1 MDTKEKKVSVAF
13 DCGNSSFRIVVGL
26 YDGEK
31 INMDV
36 IAQVQNSAI
45 QINSLFYWD
54 ILHIFDG
61 LKQGLKMAY
70 QKYGHIDSIGICTWG
85 IDFGLLDKNGYLLSN
100 PLSYRNSFSE
110 RELSALSAD
119 EKRQMFELSGIQN
132 NRINSLYQL
141 LGIKRLMPELFSLAR
156 HFLLTPDL
164 LVYMFTGQM
173 STEFSITSTTQLL
186 DVKTGQYSDAILSKF
201 GLPPAMFKKLKHHG
215 EVLGYLS
222 DSIAAELGINVCPV
236 ICVPSHDTACAVTA
250 VPTMQDDFLFISSG
264 TWSLI
269 GTELKEP
276 IIDQRVYERNFANEG
291 GAFGTITL
299 LKNST
304 GMHILQGLK
313 NQLESDGHPY
323 SWDSIVKIAQGYNG
337 KICIF
342 NPNATELF
350 NPKNMIKAVK
360 ELMGETN
367 DDIGQLFTSVY
378 YSLAYSYMHAVEQI
392 QEITGKDYKNIY
404 IVGGGSQNEYL
415 NQLIADV
422 TGKTV
427 IAGPKEATSL
437 GNVAIQLKY
446 HHKDFTLND
455 VRKTIQ
461 ASENLRLFNSRVDR
475 NIQELNNRYSIFKNK
490 LNLMPN

>member
-1 MDTKEKKVSVAF
+1 
-13 DCGNSSFRIVVGL
+13 
-26 YDGEK
+26 
-31 INMDV
+31 
-36 IAQVQNSAI
+36 
-45 QINSLFYWD
+45 
-54 ILHIFDG
+54 
-61 LKQGLKMAY
+61 LKQGLKVAY
-70 QKYGHIDSIGICTWG
+70 QKYGCIDSIGICTWG

-110 RELSALSAD
+110 RELSALSTD
-119 EKRQMFELSGIQN
+119 EKKQMFELSGIQN

-186 DVKTGQYSDAILSKF
+186 DVKTGRYSDAILSKF
-201 GLPPAMFKKLKHHG
+201 GLVPGMFKKLKQHG

-222 DSIAAELGINVCPV
+222 DSIAAELGINVCPI

-250 VPTMQDDFLFISSG
+250 VPTMQEDFLFISSG

-269 GTELKEP
+269 GTELKQP

-291 GAFGTITL
+291 GVFGTITL

-313 NQLESDGHPY
+313 SELESSGHPY
-323 SWDSIVKIAQGYNG
+323 SWDSIVKLAKGNNG
-337 KICIF
+337 EICIF
-342 NPNATELF
+342 DPNSDELF
-350 NPKNMIKAVK
+350 NPQSMIKAVRG
-360 ELMGETN
+360 LMGETH
-367 DDIGQLFTSVY
+367 DDLGQLFTSVY

-392 QEITGKDYKNIY
+392 QEITGKEYKNIY

-415 NQLIADV
+415 NQLIADI

-437 GNVAIQLKY
+437 GNIGIQLKY
-446 HHKDFTLND
+446 HQKDFTLCD
-455 VRKTIQ
+455 IRKTIQ
-461 ASENLRLFNSRVDR
+461 ASESLQIFNSRTDR
-475 NIQELNNRYSIFKNK
+475 NIQELSKLYQIFENK
-490 LNLMPN
+490 LSLMPK